1 MKTLAAARLSSH
13 RRSRLRLCCAGALA
27 LATWIGSIGMAADAP
42 TTAALTV
49 HFIGLKS
56 PQGAVMV
63 AVYNNEAAYEKS
75 GTDSDAAAR
84 TVRLEIKDGAAVT
97 TLAGLAPGQ
106 YAIKAFHD
114 LNGDSKLNA
123 NLFGIPTEPVAFSND
138 APVHMHAPSWKET
151 VFVVHAGD
159 NTISIHI
166 D

>member
-1 MKTLAAARLSSH
+1 MKIHAVDCSRSN
-13 RRSRLRLCCAGALA
+13 RRSRIEMCFAGALA
-27 LATWIGSIGMAADAP
+27 LAYWIGPTGLAADGP
-42 TTAALTV
+42 GTATLAV

-56 PQGAVMV
+56 SQGAVMV
-63 AVYNNEAAYEKS
+63 AVYNSEAAYENS
-75 GTDSDAAAR
+75 GTASEAATR
-84 TVRLEIKDGAAVT
+84 TVKLEIKDGTAVT
-97 TLAGLAPGQ
+97 TLEGVAPGQ

-114 LNGDSKLNA
+114 LNGDSKLNT

-159 NTISIHI
+159 NAISIHI